1 MLNVNHS
8 MLTFKKIHSCTINAR
23 KWSYIFVMNRRIFV
37 MLALLTVVMLEA
49 RAQWDMQF
57 SDYTSL
63 KSFYNP
69 AVSGTDGKLNVAATY
84 SMQMMGY
91 DDAPS
96 TLYVGA
102 DMPVYFLNPHHGAG
116 LSFFNDNLGALSTTR
131 ISLQYAYNI
140 KVSKKGKLALGVQG
154 VLMSEKVSMKSMKM
168 EDNSD
173 PAVPT
178 SEVKGTKV
186 DMGVGLYYYHPKMW
200 FGASTQ
206 HLLAPTLLLEE
217 RYEVEVPRVYYLMGG
232 CNIKLK
238 NSLLSL
244 QPSFLVQSDMNRWRE
259 DVQCK
264 VAYEADEKRFYG
276 GVGYSPNTSVTF
288 LVGGMFHGVNL
299 GYSYQMYTSG
309 IGLVHGSHEVVL
321 SYQTDLDLFKKGR
334 NKHQSV
340 RWL

>member
-1 MLNVNHS
+1 M
-8 MLTFKKIHSCTINAR
+8 F
-23 KWSYIFVMNRRIFV
+23 
-37 MLALLTVVMLEA
+37 ALLTAVVLEV
-49 RAQWDMQF
+49 RAQWDVQF
-57 SDYTSL
+57 TDYTAL

-69 AVSGTDGKLNVAATY
+69 AVSGTDGNLNVAATY

-91 DDAPS
+91 DEAPAS
-96 TLYVGA
+96 LYVSA

-116 LSFFNDNLGALSTTR
+116 LSFLNDNAGVYNTTR
-131 ISLQYAYNI
+131 IGLQYAYNV
-140 KVSKKGKLALGVQG
+140 KLSKRGRLALGVQG
-154 VLMSEKVSMKSMKM
+154 VLMSERVSMKSVKM

-173 PAVPT
+173 PAVPS

-186 DMGVGLYYYHPKMW
+186 DMGVGLYYYHPKLW
-200 FGASTQ
+200 LGASSQ
-206 HLLAPTLLLEE
+206 HLLAPTLLLDQ

-232 CNIKLK
+232 GNIRLK

-244 QPSFLVQSDMNRWRE
+244 QPSFLVQSDMDTWRE

-264 VAYEADEKRFYG
+264 VAYERDEKKLYG
-276 GVGYSPNTSVTF
+276 GVGYSPNVSVTF

-309 IGLVHGSHEVVL
+309 VGLVHGSHEVVL

>member
-1 MLNVNHS
+1 M
-8 MLTFKKIHSCTINAR
+8 F
-23 KWSYIFVMNRRIFV
+23 
-37 MLALLTVVMLEA
+37 ALLTAVVLEV
-49 RAQWDMQF
+49 RAQWDVQF
-57 SDYTSL
+57 TDYTAL

-69 AVSGTDGKLNVAATY
+69 AVSGTDGNLNVAATY

-91 DDAPS
+91 DEAPAS
-96 TLYVGA
+96 LYVSA

-116 LSFFNDNLGALSTTR
+116 LSFLNDNAGVYNTTR
-131 ISLQYAYNI
+131 IGLQYAYNV
-140 KVSKKGKLALGVQG
+140 KLSKRGRLALGVQG
-154 VLMSEKVSMKSMKM
+154 VLMSERVSMKSVKM

-173 PAVPT
+173 PAVPS

-186 DMGVGLYYYHPKMW
+186 DMGVGLYYYHPKLW
-200 FGASTQ
+200 LGASSQ
-206 HLLAPTLLLEE
+206 HLLAPTLLLDQ

-232 CNIKLK
+232 GNIRLK

-244 QPSFLVQSDMNRWRE
+244 QPSFLVQSDMDTWRE

-264 VAYEADEKRFYG
+264 VAYERDEKKFYG
-276 GVGYSPNTSVTF
+276 GEGYSPNVSVTF

-309 IGLVHGSHEVVL
+309 VGLVHGSHEVVL